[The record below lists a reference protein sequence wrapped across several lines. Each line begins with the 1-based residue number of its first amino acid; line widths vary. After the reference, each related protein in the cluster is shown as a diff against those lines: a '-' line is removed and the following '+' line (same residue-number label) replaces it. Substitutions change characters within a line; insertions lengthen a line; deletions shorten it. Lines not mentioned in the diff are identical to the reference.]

1 MEPWSFNLRHIRAF
15 VKTCELGTLLTASKT
30 VHMSQPAMT
39 QAIARLENQMD
50 MSLFDRQS
58 DGMQPTETALTLVP
72 RLKAFLGFIRSA
84 RITHTQIR
92 AFLAL
97 ARGGS
102 YSEAHKTT
110 GLARASLHRAV
121 SDLEAALDQEL
132 VRRRGRGLEITETG
146 RLAAKRFS
154 LAEAEMRSAI
164 EDIEIIRGKAAGRVA
179 IGAMPLSRARVLPE
193 AIVAYQRKAR
203 DCEIYVSEASHAE
216 LIEPLRNGNLD
227 FLIGALREQSPGLD
241 LVQSP
246 LFEDCPVVFARN
258 DHPLSGCLDNDLEAL
273 SQYPWCL
280 PPKGVPLR
288 DSWEQMFVSAGL
300 NAPGV
305 HVECGSASTL
315 RQILMQTDYLTV
327 LSPDQVAAEL
337 QANWV
342 KVVGK
347 TSEEMR
353 RTIGL
358 TYRENWRP
366 TQAQR
371 EFMQI
376 LRRVT

>member
-132 VRRRGRGLEITETG
+132 VRRRG
-146 RLAAKRFS
+146 
-154 LAEAEMRSAI
+154 
-164 EDIEIIRGKAAGRVA
+164 
-179 IGAMPLSRARVLPE
+179 
-193 AIVAYQRKAR
+193 
-203 DCEIYVSEASHAE
+203 
-216 LIEPLRNGNLD
+216 
-227 FLIGALREQSPGLD
+227 
-241 LVQSP
+241 
-246 LFEDCPVVFARN
+246 
-258 DHPLSGCLDNDLEAL
+258 
-273 SQYPWCL
+273 
-280 PPKGVPLR
+280 
-288 DSWEQMFVSAGL
+288 
-300 NAPGV
+300 
-305 HVECGSASTL
+305 
-315 RQILMQTDYLTV
+315 
-327 LSPDQVAAEL
+327 
-337 QANWV
+337 
-342 KVVGK
+342 
-347 TSEEMR
+347 
-353 RTIGL
+353 
-358 TYRENWRP
+358 
-366 TQAQR
+366 
-371 EFMQI
+371 
-376 LRRVT
+376 